1 MAEDLEVK
9 LRGPGAYNLARAVIE
24 QMERHKVWPTP
35 LNFEIWSH
43 VVSEPT
49 SPLGS
54 EVSRLISSGT
64 AFTDRLS
71 IDLAERFLPR
81 IKLNEQIRDAG
92 DQLSRELASVSKA
105 IASAQKSSEAY
116 GETLASAS
124 KSLDEDGDLDQLR
137 STVTALSTAT
147 ERVQKENKALERQL
161 AESSAEVAKLREHLA
176 QVSRDATTDA
186 LTQLKNR
193 RAFDLELERLCAE
206 CQTKG
211 SPLTLALIDIDH
223 FKSFNDTWGHQTGDQ
238 VIRFVASVIG
248 RVAAAPRFAAR
259 YGGEEFA
266 MIFPAEAGAR
276 VAAVLD
282 SMRDEVGSRLLKRRS
297 TNEDLGAITISA
309 GYAELQAGESIASLT
324 ERADMA
330 LYACKRGGR
339 NQVRGAS
346 VASSPA

>member
-1 MAEDLEVK
+1 MAEDLEIK
-9 LRGPGAYNLARAVIE
+9 LRGPGAYQLARAVIE
-24 QMERHKVWPTP
+24 QMERHKVWPTA

-49 SPLGS
+49 SPLHS
-54 EVSRLISSGT
+54 EVNRLISSGT

-71 IDLAERFLPR
+71 TELAERFLPR
-81 IKLNEQIRDAG
+81 IKLNEQIHDAG

-124 KSLDEDGDLDQLR
+124 RSLDEQGDVEQLR
-137 STVTALSTAT
+137 TTVATLSTAT
-147 ERVQKENKALERQL
+147 VRVQKENKALERQL

-186 LTQLKNR
+186 LTKLKNR
-193 RAFDLELERLCAE
+193 RAFDAELERLCSEAE
-206 CQTKG
+206 TEG
-211 SPLTLALIDIDH
+211 SPLTLALVDIDH

-238 VIRFVASVIG
+238 VIRFVASIIA
-248 RVAAAPRFAAR
+248 RVATDPRVAAR

-266 MIFPAEAGAR
+266 MIFPSEAGPR

-309 GYAELQAGESIASLT
+309 GYAERQPGESIASLT

-339 NQVRGAS
+339 NQVRGA
-346 VASSPA
+346 AFTNAPA